1 METID
6 ISENYDT
13 MYIKSYDDEKNNN
26 IKIYNTIESSM
37 SELNIIRK
45 NIMDLIS
52 EKNFKDISSLQKNY
66 EIKRSNLILYIIIN
80 KNNISEQKQKFY
92 DNLLYD

>member
-52 EKNFKDISSLQKNY
+52 EKNYKDISSLQKNY